1 MRTQLASR
9 WLRIPTVLTVSL
21 ALGLTA
27 GCSRDPNKQKQK
39 YLESGK
45 RYAAD
50 NKLKEA
56 TIQFSNALRVDHNF
70 AAAHYELAKVYVKQG
85 NMLPAYAELLRT
97 VDLQPS
103 NVQARIDL
111 GNMLLAGRQPDRASD
126 QAKAVLA
133 IDSKNAD
140 AYALLSSVAAT
151 KGDRTEALA
160 QIQHALS
167 IDPNRANFH
176 TALGLLQAS
185 DPAAEPAAEEQL
197 RKAVSLDPKNATS
210 HIALAAV
217 LEKKGDLAGA
227 LQSMQE
233 AVVADPK
240 NVTARLDLGRIYLR
254 QGDKAKA
261 EETFRQ
267 AADDLND
274 SPIGA
279 NLLESYYISAQ
290 QLDRAEPAYAAL
302 VAKHPKST
310 PLKLAYARILLMNKD
325 VAKAKPIADELE
337 KTDAGDPEVAVLNA
351 MLLLNDNKS
360 TEAFNLLQKAAKNN
374 PENAQVKIW
383 LGRAARMK
391 GDQTVALQSFRD
403 AAKLNPRNFQAQEGL
418 AQAALDARDF
428 GLLAQAA
435 EAAIAINPQLA
446 NPYIWRGMAEGS
458 QRQFDKSEAD
468 FKQAMKLDPKNA
480 LAPLSLAELRLSQ
493 RNIPDAKALLEQTLA
508 NDPNSAR
515 AMRLLVLAML
525 AEKQPP
531 AKTIDRLQQQIAKVP
546 QNSDMYTLLAE
557 LQLQTGDVNAGTAS
571 AQKAL
576 QLNPNNGA
584 ATMAYTRAALSHG
597 DPAKAIDTWQQW
609 LKTHPNDAQAN
620 TILGAL
626 EEARG
631 DQSKAMDYYKAALKI
646 QPEQPVAA
654 NNLAY
659 LMVETGQNSDVAL
672 SLAQV
677 ARRAMP
683 NSDSTA
689 DTLAWVYYQKGSY
702 SSARDL
708 LEDAL
713 KTSPNNAAIHY
724 HLGMTYSKLSNP
736 TDAVNHLKKA
746 VALAPNTQTSKD
758 AEKALGSLS

>member
-1 MRTQLASR
+1 MKMQLAPR
-9 WLRIPTVLTVSL
+9 WFRISAVLAVSL
-21 ALGLTA
+21 ALGLTS

-56 TIQFSNALRVDHNF
+56 AIQFSNAIRVDHNF
-70 AAAHYELAKVYVKQG
+70 AAAHYELAKIYVKQG

-111 GNMLLAGRQPDRASD
+111 GNILLAGRQPDRATE
-126 QAKAVLA
+126 QARAVLA
-133 IDSKNAD
+133 IDSNNAD
-140 AYALLSSVAAT
+140 AYALLSSIAAT
-151 KGDRTEALA
+151 KGDRAEALS

-185 DPAAEPAAEEQL
+185 DPASEPAAEEQL
-197 RKAVSLDPKNATS
+197 RKAVSLDAKNATA
-210 HIALAAV
+210 HIALSAV
-217 LEKKGDLAGA
+217 LEKKGDLPGA
-227 LQSMQE
+227 LQEMQA
-233 AVVADPK
+233 AVTTDPK
-240 NVTARLDLGRIYLR
+240 NVTARTNLAHLYIR

-261 EETFRQ
+261 EETLRQ
-267 AADDLND
+267 TADDLND
-274 SPIGA
+274 SPTGA
-279 NLLESYYISAQ
+279 NLLESYYVSTQ
-290 QLDRAEPAYAAL
+290 QLDRAETDYAAL

-310 PLKLAYARILLMNKD
+310 QLKLAYARVLLMKKD

-360 TEAFNLLQKAAKNN
+360 TEAVDLLQKAAKNN
-374 PENAQVKIW
+374 PENVQVKIW

-391 GDQTVALQSFRD
+391 GDQTMALQNFRD
-403 AAKLNPRNFQAQEGL
+403 ATKLSPRNYQAQEGL
-418 AQAALDARDF
+418 AQSALDARDF

-435 EAAIAINPQLA
+435 EAAIAINPQIA
-446 NPYIWRGMAEGS
+446 YPYIWRGMAEGN
-458 QRQFDKSEAD
+458 QKQFDKSEAD
-468 FKQAMKLDPKNA
+468 FKKAMVLDPKNP
-480 LAPLSLAELRLSQ
+480 LAPTSLAELRLAQQ
-493 RNIPDAKALLEQTLA
+493 RVPEAAALLEQALA
-508 NDPNSAR
+508 ANPNSAR
-515 AMRLLVLAML
+515 AMRLLVYTML
-525 AEKQPP
+525 VQKQP
-531 AKTIDRLQQQIAKVP
+531 AKAVSRLQEQIAKVP
-546 QNSDMYTLLAE
+546 QNGDMYSLLAE
-557 LQLQTGDVNAGTAS
+557 LQLQTGDVNGAMAS
-571 AQKAL
+571 AQKAM
-576 QLNPNNGA
+576 QLNPNDGVA
-584 ATMAYTRAALSHG
+584 LMAYTRAQLSQG
-597 DPAKAIDTWQQW
+597 DPGKAIDNWQQW
-609 LKTHPNDAQAN
+609 LKVHPNDARAN
-620 TILGAL
+620 ILLGAL

-631 DQSKAMDYYKAALKI
+631 DQPKAMDYYKAALKI

-659 LMVETGQNSDVAL
+659 LMVESGQNTDVAL
-672 SLAQV
+672 SLAQI

-689 DTLAWVYYQKGSY
+689 DTLAWVYYQKGNY

-713 KTSPNNAAIHY
+713 KTSPNNADIHY
-724 HLGMTYSKLSNP
+724 HLGMTYTKLSNSA
-736 TDAVNHLKKA
+736 DAALHLKKA
-746 VALAPNTQTSKD
+746 VALAPNSQTAKD
-758 AEKALGSLS
+758 AQKALSTIS

>member
-1 MRTQLASR
+1 MRTQLAPR
-9 WLRIPTVLTVSL
+9 WLRISTILTVSL
-21 ALGLTA
+21 ALGLTT

-56 TIQFSNALRVDHNF
+56 AIQFSNALRVDHNF

-97 VDLQPS
+97 IDLQPS
-103 NVQARIDL
+103 NVQARIDI
-111 GNMLLAGRQPDRASD
+111 GNMLLAGRQADRASE

-133 IDSKNAD
+133 INSNNAD
-140 AYALLSSVAAT
+140 AYALLSSIAAA
-151 KGDRTEALA
+151 KGDRAEALA
-160 QIQHALS
+160 QIQHALT

-197 RKAVSLDPKNATS
+197 RKAISLDPKIATS

-217 LEKKGDLAGA
+217 LERKGDLPGA
-227 LQSMQE
+227 LQAMQA
-233 AVVADPK
+233 AVAADPK
-240 NVTARLDLGRIYLR
+240 NITARVDLGRIYLH

-267 AADDLND
+267 AADDLSD

-279 NLLESYYISAQ
+279 NLLESYYISSQ

-310 PLKLAYARILLMNKD
+310 PLKLAYARILLLNKD
-325 VAKAKPIADELE
+325 IAKAKPIADDLE

-374 PENAQVKIW
+374 PENVQVKIW

-428 GLLAQAA
+428 GLLAEAA
-435 EAAIAINPQLA
+435 QAAIAINPQLA
-446 NPYIWRGMAEGS
+446 NPYLWRGMAEGN
-458 QRQFDKSEAD
+458 QKQFDKAEAD

-480 LAPLSLAELRLSQ
+480 LAPLSLAELRLAQ
-493 RNIPDAKALLEQTLA
+493 KNIPEAKTLLEQALT

-515 AMRLLVLAML
+515 AMRLLIYTML
-525 AEKQPP
+525 AEKQP
-531 AKTIDRLQQQIAKVP
+531 AKALERVQQQIAKVP
-546 QNSDMYTLLAE
+546 QNSDMYTMLAE
-557 LQLQTGDVNAGTAS
+557 LQLQSGDINAGTAS
-571 AQKAL
+571 AQKAM

-584 ATMAYTRAALSHG
+584 ATMIYTRATLSHG

-631 DQSKAMDYYKAALKI
+631 DQIKAMDYYKAALKI

-672 SLAQV
+672 SLAQI

-689 DTLAWVYYQKGSY
+689 DTLAWVYYQKGNY
-702 SSARDL
+702 TSARDL

-736 TDAVNHLKKA
+736 TDAANHLKKA
-746 VALAPNTQTSKD
+746 AALAPNSQTSKD
-758 AEKALGSLS
+758 AEKALSHLS

>member
-1 MRTQLASR
+1 MRSQLALR
-9 WLRIPTVLTVSL
+9 WFRISTVLTVSL
-21 ALGLTA
+21 ALGFTA

-56 TIQFSNALRVDHNF
+56 AIQFSNALRVDHNF
-70 AAAHYELAKVYVKQG
+70 AAAHYELSKVYVKQG

-111 GNMLLAGRQPDRASD
+111 GNMLLAGRQPDRATE

-133 IDSKNAD
+133 IDSNNAD
-140 AYALLSSVAAT
+140 AYALLAGIAT
-151 KGDRTEALA
+151 SKGDRTEALA

-197 RKAVSLDPKNATS
+197 RKAISLDPKSANS

-217 LEKKGDLAGA
+217 LERKGDLPGA
-227 LQSMQE
+227 LQAMQA
-233 AVVADPK
+233 AVAADPK
-240 NVTARLDLGRIYLR
+240 NVTARVDLGRIYLR

-261 EETFRQ
+261 EEIFRQ

-274 SPIGA
+274 SSVAA
-279 NLLESYYISAQ
+279 NLLESYYISTQ

-310 PLKLAYARILLMNKD
+310 PLKLAYARILLINKD
-325 VAKAKPIADELE
+325 IAKAKPIADDLE

-360 TEAFNLLQKAAKNN
+360 TEAFNLLQKAAKNS
-374 PENAQVKIW
+374 PENVQVKVW

-428 GLLAQAA
+428 GLLGQAA

-446 NPYIWRGMAEGS
+446 NPYIWRGMAEGN
-458 QRQFDKSEAD
+458 QKQLDKAEAD

-493 RNIPDAKALLEQTLA
+493 KNIPEAKTLLEQALT

-515 AMRLLVLAML
+515 AMRLLVFAML
-525 AEKQPP
+525 VEKQP
-531 AKTIDRLQQQIAKVP
+531 AKAIDRVQQQITKVP

-557 LQLQTGDVNAGTAS
+557 LQLQTGDINAGTAS
-571 AQKAL
+571 AQKAM
-576 QLNPNNGA
+576 QLNPNNGT
-584 ATMAYTRAALSHG
+584 ATMVYTRAALSHG
-597 DPAKAIDTWQQW
+597 NPAQAIDTWQQW

-620 TILGAL
+620 TIMGAL

-631 DQSKAMDYYKAALKI
+631 DQNKAMGYYKAALKI

-659 LMVETGQNSDVAL
+659 LMVESGQNTDVAL
-672 SLAQV
+672 SLAQI

-713 KTSPNNAAIHY
+713 KTSPNNAAMHY
-724 HLGMTYSKLSNP
+724 HLGMTYSKLAN
-736 TDAVNHLKKA
+736 TADAVNHLKKA
-746 VALAPNTQTSKD
+746 VALAPNSQTSKD